1 MTNMIIERDVWR
13 AAKLLIEQHG
23 VESPIEAAMR
33 ADEMLNK
40 GDLDGQAVWKAILK
54 AVIELMN
61 KEPEG
66 TCIDGAQCPLLAN
79 MTRPKA
85 RLRAKAKAAQ
95 KAKKRE
101 AIAEFRFYPLTIL
114 FFVCMPLSWYAAWIT
129 PGSGF
134 LVVGVSLIFPT
145 YGLAYW
151 TLATLFGSGFLA
163 STGAYIL
170 GFLGFIVAGTLAGFL
185 IDPQ

>member
-101 AIAEFRFYPLTIL
+101 AICRVPILSSYNLIFRLYAAKLVCRMDYTWFRF
-114 FFVCMPLSWYAAWIT
+114 F
-129 PGSGF
+129 SGRC
-134 LVVGVSLIFPT
+134 
-145 YGLAYW
+145 
-151 TLATLFGSGFLA
+151 
-163 STGAYIL
+163 
-170 GFLGFIVAGTLAGFL
+170 
-185 IDPQ
+185 